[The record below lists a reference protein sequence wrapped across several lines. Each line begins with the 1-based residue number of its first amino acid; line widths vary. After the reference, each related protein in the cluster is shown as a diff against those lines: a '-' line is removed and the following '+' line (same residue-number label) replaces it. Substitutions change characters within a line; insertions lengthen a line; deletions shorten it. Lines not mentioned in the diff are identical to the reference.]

1 MLKKLYVKLTAV
13 FLLAAFVI
21 VGITGA
27 LILHFFVKGYENAF
41 VSEISA
47 VLDDGLSKDIQSIL
61 ASQDPDPIKCS
72 NLESA
77 VVQRAGKLHLDDH
90 RAFYILRLEDAS
102 IITPTVLQGET
113 IQPTPNLQA
122 AMKKAKADEIVFGE
136 PYMDFACFIKSGTLE
151 EGYIAYIRD
160 DKTEYR
166 TMAFGILKNIAVAL
180 LAAIFIAMLT
190 ALCTARY
197 ITRPIKRLTDR
208 ANNFTSGS
216 YHAVIENIPGGE
228 IGDLEKSFNHMG
240 LVMSD
245 SLAQM
250 RAEKHKIEVILEHI
264 NNGIIAY
271 NTNQEVL
278 HINPAAKEMLRLRDG
293 QDLRF
298 DQLFMAY
305 GVEICMAEFL
315 YLQKFKTEVRDI
327 KVGNGHIRAYFVP
340 FKMDF
345 ERTAGVV
352 CVFED
357 FTEQFN
363 LEEARRKFVAEVSHE
378 LRTPLTT
385 IKAYTETIRN
395 SCWDNKEM
403 ASALLQT
410 VENETDKMT
419 ALVQNLLTLSR
430 FDVNKFELNKEP
442 MDVDRMLRDLA
453 EMYHIQA
460 ENKGLTLTY
469 NRTTDLPQIYADKDQ
484 VERAVKNII
493 TNAIKYTDKGGKIN
507 VYSGSLYNEVYI
519 KVEDNGQGIKK
530 ENLDHVFERFYRVN
544 EDRARKT
551 GGTGL
556 GLSIAK
562 EIIENHGGSIKIESR
577 FHSYTKVTIRLPMA
591 NLN

>member
-1 MLKKLYVKLTAV
+1 MLKKLYFKLTAV
-13 FLLAAFVI
+13 FLLTAI
-21 VGITGA
+21 LMIGLTGS
-27 LILHFFVKGYENAF
+27 LILHYFVRGYENTF
-41 VSEISA
+41 VSEMNTALES
-47 VLDDGLSKDIQSIL
+47 GLSRDIQSIL
-61 ASQDPDPIKCS
+61 SSQDPDPVKCS
-72 NLESA
+72 RLESA
-77 VVQRAGKLHLDDH
+77 ILRYAGKLKLDDH
-90 RAFYILRLEDAS
+90 RSFYLLRLEDAS
-102 IITPTVLQGET
+102 IITPTALQGGAV
-113 IQPTPNLQA
+113 QKTPNIEA
-122 AMKKAKADEIVFGE
+122 AMKKAKADEITFGT
-136 PYMDFACFIKSGTLE
+136 PYIDFAYFIRANTAE
-151 EGYIAYIRD
+151 EGYIAYVRD
-160 DKTEYR
+160 DKTAYHAM
-166 TMAFGILKNIAVAL
+166 TTGILQNWGIS
-180 LAAIFIAMLT
+180 LAAAILIAAAA
-190 ALCTARY
+190 ALAMARH

-208 ANNFTSGS
+208 ANSFTSGS
-216 YHAVIENIPGGE
+216 YHTMIENIPGGE
-228 IGDLEKSFNHMG
+228 IGDLVRSFNHMG

-245 SLAQM
+245 GLAQM

-278 HINPAAKEMLRLRDG
+278 HINSAAAEMLQLKEE

-298 DQLFMAY
+298 DQLFAAY
-305 GVEICMAEFL
+305 DVDICMAEFL
-315 YLQKFKTEVRDI
+315 YLQKFTTETRDI

-340 FKMDF
+340 FKMDY

-410 VENETDKMT
+410 VESETDKMT

-430 FDVNKFELNKEP
+430 FDVNKFELHKEP
-442 MDVDRMLRDLA
+442 MDVDRMLRDLV

-460 ENKGLTLTY
+460 ENKGLTLEY
-469 NRTTDLPQIYADKDQ
+469 NRTTELPQIYADKDQ

-493 TNAIKYTDKGGKIN
+493 TNAIKYTDKGGKIR
-507 VYSGSLYNEVYI
+507 VFSGSLYNEVYI

-530 ENLDHVFERFYRVN
+530 ENLEHVFERFYRVN

-577 FHSYTKVTIRLPMA
+577 FHSYTKVTISLPMA
-591 NLN
+591 NIK

>member
-1 MLKKLYVKLTAV
+1 MLKKLYFKLTAI
-13 FLLAAFVI
+13 FLLAAI
-21 VGITGA
+21 LLVGITGA
-27 LILHFFVKGYENAF
+27 LILHFFVRGYQDRF
-41 VSEISA
+41 ISTANA
-47 VLDDGLSKDIQSIL
+47 VLTDGLSQNIRSIL
-61 ASQDPDPIKCS
+61 ASQETDPVKCS
-72 NLESA
+72 LLEDA
-77 VVQRAGKLHLDDH
+77 VSQYAGRLGLNDH
-90 RAFYILRLEDAS
+90 RMFYILRLEDAS
-102 IITPTVLQGET
+102 IITPTALQGSGMQ
-113 IQPTPNLQA
+113 ITPNIEA
-122 AMKKAKADEIVFGE
+122 AMKKAKADEVSFTSAYI
-136 PYMDFACFIKSGTLE
+136 DFAYFIQANTTE

-160 DKTEYR
+160 DKTDYLEMVY
-166 TMAFGILKNIAVAL
+166 GILRNTGIAL
-180 LAAIFIAMLT
+180 LIGILAAAAAGLAM
-190 ALCTARY
+190 ARH
-197 ITRPIKRLTDR
+197 ITRPIQRLTDR
-208 ANNFTSGS
+208 ANSFTSGS
-216 YHAVIENIPGGE
+216 YHTIIENIPGGE
-228 IGDLEKSFNHMG
+228 IGDLVRSFNHMG
-240 LVMSD
+240 IVMSD
-245 SLAQM
+245 GLAQM

-278 HINPAAKEMLRLRDG
+278 HINSAAKEMLRLKDG

-298 DQLFMAY
+298 DQLFAAY
-305 GVEICMAEFL
+305 GVDICMAEFL
-315 YLQKFKTEVRDI
+315 YLQKFTTETRDI

-340 FKMDF
+340 FKMDHD
-345 ERTAGVV
+345 RTAGVV

-395 SCWDNKEM
+395 NCWDNKEM

-410 VENETDKMT
+410 VESETDKMT

-430 FDVNKFELNKEP
+430 FDANKFELHKKP
-442 MDVDRMLRDLA
+442 MDVDLMLRDLV
-453 EMYHIQA
+453 EMYRIQA
-460 ENKGLTLTY
+460 ENKGLTLSY
-469 NRTTDLPQIYADKDQ
+469 NRTTELPQIYADKDQ

-507 VYSGSLYNEVYI
+507 VFSGSLYNEVYI

-530 ENLDHVFERFYRVN
+530 ENLEHVFERFYRVN

-577 FHSYTKVTIRLPMA
+577 FHSYTKVTISLPMA
-591 NLN
+591 NLS